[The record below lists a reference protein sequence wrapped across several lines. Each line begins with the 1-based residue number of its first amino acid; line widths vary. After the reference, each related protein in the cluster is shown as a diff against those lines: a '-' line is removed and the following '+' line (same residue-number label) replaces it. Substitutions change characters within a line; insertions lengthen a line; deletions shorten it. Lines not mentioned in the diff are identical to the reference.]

1 MGDGK
6 KQQVVTVR
14 MPIELHARLVGEAWA
29 RRISLNR
36 LCVLLLSGEPLPER
50 CAPEGTFALDE
61 IRGALCKKQKEPN
74 R

>member
-1 MGDGK
+1 MSSDK
-6 KQQVVTVR
+6 KQRVVTVR
-14 MPIELHARLVGEAWA
+14 MPAELHARLTDEKWA

-50 CAPEGTFALDE
+50 CVPEGTFALDE
-61 IRGALCKKQKEPN
+61 IRGALCTKQTEPN